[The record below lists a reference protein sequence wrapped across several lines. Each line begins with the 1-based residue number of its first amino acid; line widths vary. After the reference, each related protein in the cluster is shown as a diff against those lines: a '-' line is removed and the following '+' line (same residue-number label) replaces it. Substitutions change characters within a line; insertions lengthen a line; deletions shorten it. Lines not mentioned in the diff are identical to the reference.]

1 MLENCNFA
9 LHPFDK
15 HAISSMEFSFV
26 FSTFTKQEHAMKEQ
40 ELLFSIE
47 SALDIHPLENFII
60 LFDNLNADHLDSTY
74 ITGRKPFTQQG
85 LLKAIIFKNLTGIP
99 TLNDL
104 SIALK
109 NNPSAAIRCGFN
121 ILNPLPSVERFSEFL
136 RNKDNNALQKIRIQ
150 LVHELIS
157 MGLINGNY
165 LSIDSCPQPAK
176 VKENNLKTNVKDRFN
191 KERTCKGD
199 PDARLGVMVTF
210 SKSKKEIR
218 YFWGYRN
225 HVVIDA
231 KEELPVWEITKP
243 ANVQDS
249 VMFIPI
255 CRLIQKTFHFDVHA
269 VMADA
274 IYDTT
279 SILNYIID
287 TLKAKPRIAR
297 NPRNTKDPPERN
309 FSKAG
314 NPFCNAQL
322 EMLARGTFY
331 DKVQNRWRRKW
342 VCPIYHS
349 KKIARKFFVCPVFH
363 PKFFSQKGCYAYVR
377 VDEDIRNQID
387 YGSESFKKDFNLR
400 TGSERV
406 FSRLLSICMQNAPVI
421 GFRATANYVTI
432 AHITVLLVALTAAK
446 SNSKDKIR
454 FIKSFLPSFKP

>member
-1 MLENCNFA
+1 MILIYIC
-9 LHPFDK
+9 P
-15 HAISSMEFSFV
+15 
-26 FSTFTKQEHAMKEQ
+26 TFTKQEHAMREQ

-47 SALDIHPLENFII
+47 YALDIHPLQNFKI
-60 LFDNLNADHLDSTY
+60 LFDNLKANHLDSTY
-74 ITGRKPFTQQG
+74 ITGRKPFPQQG
-85 LLKAIIFKNLTGIP
+85 FLKAIIFKNLTGIP

-104 SIALK
+104 STALK

-121 ILNPLPSVERFSEFL
+121 ILKPLPSVERFSDFL
-136 RNKDNNALQKIRIQ
+136 RNKNNHGLQKIRIQ
-150 LVHELIS
+150 LIHELIS
-157 MGLINGNY
+157 MGLIKGNY

-191 KERTCKGD
+191 KDRICKGD

-210 SKSKKEIR
+210 SKSIKEIS

-225 HVVIDA
+225 HVIIDA
-231 KEELPVWEITKP
+231 EEELPVWEITKP

-249 VMFIPI
+249 IMFIPAFD
-255 CRLIQKTFHFDVHA
+255 LMQTAFQFDIQA

-274 IYDTT
+274 IYDTA
-279 SILNYIID
+279 SILNYTID

-297 NPRNTKDPPERN
+297 NPRNTKDQPERK
-309 FSKAG
+309 FSKSG
-314 NPFCNAQL
+314 NPFCEAQL

-342 VCPIYHS
+342 VCPIHYS
-349 KKIARKFFVCPVFH
+349 KKSSGKYFVCPVFH

-387 YGSESFKKDFNLR
+387 YGSDSFKKDFNLR

-406 FSRLLSICMQNAPVI
+406 FSRLLTICMQNAPVI
-421 GFRATANYVTI
+421 GFKATANYNTI
-432 AHITVLLVALTAAK
+432 AHISVLLVALTASK
-446 SNSKDKIR
+446 SNSKSKIR
-454 FIKSFLPSFKP
+454 FIKSFLPAFTP

>member
-1 MLENCNFA
+1 
-9 LHPFDK
+9 
-15 HAISSMEFSFV
+15 
-26 FSTFTKQEHAMKEQ
+26 MKEQ
-40 ELLFSIE
+40 KLLFSVE
-47 SALDIHPLENFII
+47 SALDIHPMQNFNI
-60 LFDNLNADHLDSTY
+60 LFDNLNADHLDSAY
-74 ITGRKPFTQQG
+74 ITGRKPFSRQS
-85 LLKAIIFKNLTGIP
+85 LLKAIIFKNLNGLP
-99 TLNDL
+99 TLSDL
-104 SIALK
+104 VIALR

-121 ILNPLPSVERFSEFL
+121 ILKPLPSAERFSEFL

-157 MGLINGNY
+157 MGCIRGNY
-165 LSIDSCPQPAK
+165 LSIDSCPQLAK

-191 KERTCKGD
+191 KERILKGD
-199 PDARLGVMVTF
+199 PDARLGIMVTF
-210 SKSKKEIR
+210 SKSKKEIS

-231 KEELPVWEITKP
+231 KEELPLWEATKP

-255 CRLIQKTFHFDVHA
+255 FDLIQKAFHFDIDA
-269 VMADA
+269 VMADG
-274 IYDTT
+274 IYDSA

-297 NPRNTKDPPERN
+297 NPRNTKDPPERK

-314 NPFCNAQL
+314 NPFCDAQL

-363 PKFFSQKGCYAYVR
+363 PKFFTQKGCYAYVR

-387 YGSESFKKDFNLR
+387 YGSHSFKKDFNMR

-421 GFRATANYVTI
+421 GFKATANHVTI
-432 AHITVLLVALTAAK
+432 AHITVLLVAVTAVK

-454 FIKSFLPSFKP
+454 FIKSFLPNFNP

>member
-1 MLENCNFA
+1 
-9 LHPFDK
+9 
-15 HAISSMEFSFV
+15 
-26 FSTFTKQEHAMKEQ
+26 MKEQ

-47 SALDIHPLENFII
+47 SVLDIHPLENFKI
-60 LFDNLNADHLDSTY
+60 LFDNLNADHLDSAY
-74 ITGRKPFTQQG
+74 ITGRKPFPQQS
-85 LLKAIIFKNLTGIP
+85 LLKAIIFKNLTGLP
-99 TLNDL
+99 SLTDL

-109 NNPSAAIRCGFN
+109 NNPSAAIRCGLN
-121 ILNPLPSVERFSEFL
+121 ILKPLPSVERFSEFL
-136 RNKDNNALQKIRIQ
+136 RNKNNNALQKIRIQ

-157 MGLINGNY
+157 MGLIRGNY
-165 LSIDSCPQPAK
+165 LSIDSCPQLAK

-191 KERTCKGD
+191 KERICKGD
-199 PDARLGVMVTF
+199 PDARLGIMVTF
-210 SKSKKEIR
+210 SKSKKEIS

-231 KEELPVWEITKP
+231 KEELPLWEITKP

-255 CRLIQKTFHFDVHA
+255 FDLIQKKFHFGIDA
-269 VMADA
+269 VMADG
-274 IYDTT
+274 IYDSA

-297 NPRNTKDPPERN
+297 NPRNAKDPPERK

-314 NPFCNAQL
+314 NPFCDAQL

-331 DKVQNRWRRKW
+331 DKAQNRWRRKW

-349 KKIARKFFVCPVFH
+349 KKIARKFFVCPFFH
-363 PKFFSQKGCYAYVR
+363 PKFFTQKGCYAYVR

-387 YGSESFKKDFNLR
+387 YGSESFKKDFNMR

-421 GFRATANYVTI
+421 GFKATANYVTI
-432 AHITVLLVALTAAK
+432 AHITVLLVAVTAVK
-446 SNSKDKIR
+446 SDMKDKIR
-454 FIKSFLPSFKP
+454 FIKSFLPNFKA

>member
-1 MLENCNFA
+1 
-9 LHPFDK
+9 
-15 HAISSMEFSFV
+15 
-26 FSTFTKQEHAMKEQ
+26 MKEQ

-47 SALDIHPLENFII
+47 SVLDIHPLGNFKI
-60 LFDNLNADHLDSTY
+60 LFDKLNADHLDSAY
-74 ITGRKPFTQQG
+74 ITGRKPFPQQS
-85 LLKAIIFKNLTGIP
+85 LLKAIIFKNLTGLP
-99 TLNDL
+99 SLTDL

-121 ILNPLPSVERFSEFL
+121 ILKPLAGAERFSEFL
-136 RNKDNNALQKIRIQ
+136 RNKNNNALQKIRIQ

-157 MGLINGNY
+157 MGLIRGNY
-165 LSIDSCPQPAK
+165 LSIDSCPQLAK

-191 KERTCKGD
+191 KERTLKGD
-199 PDARLGVMVTF
+199 PDARLGIMVTF
-210 SKSKKEIR
+210 SKSKKEIS

-231 KEELPVWEITKP
+231 KEELPLWEITKP

-255 CRLIQKTFHFDVHA
+255 FDLIQKEFHFDIDA
-269 VMADA
+269 VMADG
-274 IYDTT
+274 IYDNA

-297 NPRNTKDPPERN
+297 NPRNTKDPPERK

-314 NPFCNAQL
+314 NPFCEANL

-331 DKVQNRWRRKW
+331 DKAQNRWRRKW
-342 VCPIYHS
+342 LCPIYHS
-349 KKIARKFFVCPVFH
+349 KKIARKFFVCPFFH
-363 PKFFSQKGCYAYVR
+363 PKFFTQKGCYAYVG

-387 YGSESFKKDFNLR
+387 YGSESFKKDFNMR

-421 GFRATANYVTI
+421 GLKATANYVTI
-432 AHITVLLVALTAAK
+432 AHITVLLVAVTAVK
-446 SNSKDKIR
+446 SDMKDKIR
-454 FIKSFLPSFKP
+454 FIKSFLPNFNA

>member
-1 MLENCNFA
+1 
-9 LHPFDK
+9 
-15 HAISSMEFSFV
+15 
-26 FSTFTKQEHAMKEQ
+26 MKEQ

-47 SALDIHPLENFII
+47 SVLDIHPLENFKI
-60 LFDNLNADHLDSTY
+60 LFDNLNADHLDSAY
-74 ITGRKPFTQQG
+74 ITGRKPFSQKS

-99 TLNDL
+99 TLTDL

-121 ILNPLPSVERFSEFL
+121 ILKPLPSVERFSEFL
-136 RNKDNNALQKIRIQ
+136 RNKNNNALQKIRIQ
-150 LVHELIS
+150 LVHKLNS
-157 MGLINGNY
+157 MGLIKGNY
-165 LSIDSCPQPAK
+165 VSIDSCPQTAK

-191 KERTCKGD
+191 KERILKGD
-199 PDARLGVMVTF
+199 PDARLGIMVTF
-210 SKSKKEIR
+210 SKSKKEIS

-231 KEELPVWEITKP
+231 QEELPIWEITKP

-255 CRLIQKTFHFDVHA
+255 FDLIQKEFYFDIHA
-269 VMADA
+269 VMADG
-274 IYDTT
+274 IYDSA
-279 SILNYIID
+279 SILNYIIN

-297 NPRNTKDPPERN
+297 NPRNTKDTPERK

-314 NPFCNAQL
+314 NPFCDAQL

-349 KKIARKFFVCPVFH
+349 KKISRKFFVCPVFH
-363 PKFFSQKGCYAYVR
+363 PKFFTQKGCYAYVR

-387 YGSESFKKDFNLR
+387 YGSDSFKKDFTMR

-421 GFRATANYVTI
+421 GLKATANYVTI

-454 FIKSFLPSFKP
+454 FIKSFLPNFNP

>member
-1 MLENCNFA
+1 
-9 LHPFDK
+9 
-15 HAISSMEFSFV
+15 
-26 FSTFTKQEHAMKEQ
+26 MKEQ

-47 SALDIHPLENFII
+47 SVLDIHPLENFKI
-60 LFDNLNADHLDSTY
+60 LFDNLNADHLDPAY
-74 ITGRKPFTQQG
+74 VTGRKPFPQQS
-85 LLKAIIFKNLTGIP
+85 LLKAIIFKNLTGLP
-99 TLNDL
+99 SLTDL

-121 ILNPLPSVERFSEFL
+121 ILKPLPSAERFSELL
-136 RNKDNNALQKIRIQ
+136 RNKNNNALQKIRIQ

-157 MGLINGNY
+157 MGVIRGNY
-165 LSIDSCPQPAK
+165 LSIDSCPQLAK
-176 VKENNLKTNVKDRFN
+176 VKENNVKTNVKDRFN
-191 KERTCKGD
+191 KERICKGD
-199 PDARLGVMVTF
+199 PDARLGIMVTF
-210 SKSKKEIR
+210 SKSKKEIS

-231 KEELPVWEITKP
+231 KEELPLWETTKP

-255 CRLIQKTFHFDVHA
+255 FDLIEKEFHFDIDA
-269 VMADA
+269 VMADG
-274 IYDTT
+274 IYDNA
-279 SILNYIID
+279 SILSYIID

-297 NPRNTKDPPERN
+297 NPRNSKDPPERK

-314 NPFCNAQL
+314 NPFCDAQL

-331 DKVQNRWRRKW
+331 DKAQNRWRRKW

-349 KKIARKFFVCPVFH
+349 KKIARKFFVCPFFH
-363 PKFFSQKGCYAYVR
+363 PKFFTQKGCYAYVR

-387 YGSESFKKDFNLR
+387 YGSESFKKDFNMR

-421 GFRATANYVTI
+421 GFKATANYVTI
-432 AHITVLLVALTAAK
+432 AHITVLLVAVTAIK
-446 SNSKDKIR
+446 SNMKDKIR
-454 FIKSFLPSFKP
+454 FIKSFLPNFKA

>member
-1 MLENCNFA
+1 
-9 LHPFDK
+9 
-15 HAISSMEFSFV
+15 
-26 FSTFTKQEHAMKEQ
+26 MKEQ

-47 SALDIHPLENFII
+47 SVLDIHPLENFKI
-60 LFDNLNADHLDSTY
+60 LFDNLNADHLDSAY
-74 ITGRKPFTQQG
+74 ITGRKPFPQQS
-85 LLKAIIFKNLTGIP
+85 LLKAIIFKNLTGLP
-99 TLNDL
+99 SLTDL

-109 NNPSAAIRCGFN
+109 NNPSAAVRCGFN
-121 ILNPLPSVERFSEFL
+121 ILKPLPSAERFSEFL
-136 RNKDNNALQKIRIQ
+136 RNKNNNALQKIRIH

-157 MGLINGNY
+157 IGVIRGNY
-165 LSIDSCPQPAK
+165 LSIDSCPQLAK

-191 KERTCKGD
+191 KERICKGD
-199 PDARLGVMVTF
+199 PDARLGIMVTF
-210 SKSKKEIR
+210 SKSKKEIS

-231 KEELPVWEITKP
+231 KEELPLWEITKP

-255 CRLIQKTFHFDVHA
+255 FDLIQKEFHFDIDA
-269 VMADA
+269 VMADG
-274 IYDTT
+274 IYDNA

-297 NPRNTKDPPERN
+297 NPRNTKGPPERK

-314 NPFCNAQL
+314 NPFCDANL

-331 DKVQNRWRRKW
+331 DKAQNRWRRKW

-349 KKIARKFFVCPVFH
+349 KKIARKFFVCPFFH
-363 PKFFSQKGCYAYVR
+363 PKFFTQKGCYAYVR

-387 YGSESFKKDFNLR
+387 YGSESFKKDFNMR

-421 GFRATANYVTI
+421 GFKATANYVTI
-432 AHITVLLVALTAAK
+432 AHITVLLVAVTAVK
-446 SNSKDKIR
+446 SDMKDKIR
-454 FIKSFLPSFKP
+454 FIKSFLPNFKA